1 MAEHV
6 ARGRIE
12 AGHPCLAGH
21 FPGRPVVPAVVLLDF
36 TVRAL
41 GEALG
46 RRVRLAAIPA
56 VKFTNPLLPGQP
68 FTVTLQ
74 VDDAARVARFTAATE
89 AAELAHGRLEYAD
102 GDAR

>member
-1 MAEHV
+1 MADHV
-6 ARGRIE
+6 AHGRIA

-36 TVRAL
+36 AARAL
-41 GEALG
+41 AEALG

-56 VKFTNPLLPGQP
+56 VKFTSPLLPEQP

-74 VDDAARVARFTAATE
+74 VDEAARSARFTAATAE
-89 AAELAHGRLEYAD
+89 APLAQGRLEYVD
-102 GDAR
+102 D